1 MPNDRCHANQNAR
14 IILRELVDSTKGDI
28 KVSKLVNELNKR
40 DKKREFCS
48 KRVGSLLFSLGGLER
63 VGRGVWRKVDNF

>member
-14 IILRELVDSTKGDI
+14 IVLRDLVDSTKGDI

-40 DKKREFCS
+40 DKNASF
-48 KRVGSLLFSLGGLER
+48 VQTGLELCCL
-63 VGRGVWRKVDNF
+63 VWVVWKGLEGVFGGKYE